1 MLHKHNLTRADLRKP
16 NFGDAKH
23 IVRLL
28 KMIPDDHAHLP
39 ASPHP
44 PLHREWAQGYSRAL
58 WARYY
63 FFWAFCVPYACT
75 FPQGLENLTEAVFE
89 ALIP

>member
-44 PLHREWAQGYSRAL
+44 LFIESGLRNTL
-58 WARYY
+58 
-63 FFWAFCVPYACT
+63 PYES
-75 FPQGLENLTEAVFE
+75 GLRDTLANELEQR
-89 ALIP
+89 